1 VSNLFS
7 LFSLY
12 LLFPLLS
19 FIIADDEKDQSRP
32 PTLTDKR
39 MFAQNL
45 YNISSEDL
53 GKVIQILDQRCESCI
68 KRIDAEDIEVEI
80 DAIDAASFWVA
91 DNFVKEALPGGLKQG
106 SSAKKTPGGK

>member
-1 VSNLFS
+1 
-7 LFSLY
+7 
-12 LLFPLLS
+12 
-19 FIIADDEKDQSRP
+19 
-32 PTLTDKR
+32 

-91 DNFVKEALPGGLKQG
+91 ESFVRESLPGGVKATG
-106 SSAKKTPGGK
+106 ASSSSSKKTPGK

>member
-1 VSNLFS
+1 
-7 LFSLY
+7 
-12 LLFPLLS
+12 
-19 FIIADDEKDQSRP
+19 
-32 PTLTDKR
+32 

-80 DAIDAASFWVA
+80 DALDAASFWVA
-91 DNFVKEALPGGLKQG
+91 ESFVREALPGGVKAGAAATG
-106 SSAKKTPGGK
+106 SKKTPGK